1 MRDNIFLRC
10 GSSGYYICFISL
22 DKTPKKKNYLS
33 RAQVAEREAASLLE
47 NSGFKLVGEQPERE
61 FFIRVNG
68 KKIPCK
74 ILADYLV
81 RRGRRDIYMW
91 LK

>member
-1 MRDNIFLRC
+1 MVTISV
-10 GSSGYYICFISL
+10 SSAWIR
-22 DKTPKKKNYLS
+22 TPKKNYLS
-33 RAQVAEREAASLLE
+33 RAQVGRREAASLLE

-74 ILADYLV
+74 IRADYLV

>member
-1 MRDNIFLRC
+1 MRDNIFLRF

-22 DKTPKKKNYLS
+22 DNDTEEKELS
-33 RAQVAEREAASLLE
+33 LSSSGGRKRSSFSLE

-61 FFIRVNG
+61 FLFANG

-74 ILADYLV
+74 IRADYLV
-81 RRGRRDIYMW
+81 CRGRRDIYMW